1 MKEDSMEEHEL
12 VIVGAGPAGLTAALY
27 GKRAGLEVLVLE
39 KGGIGG
45 QILMTATIENWPGT
59 ISASGPEL
67 IRNLQAHVEHLKV
80 PVREA
85 EVSAIEPCE
94 DGFRLRTGRGDV
106 RAEAVIFACGAHF
119 RHLGCPGEA
128 RFIGRGVSYCA
139 VCDGAFFKDEEVAV
153 IGGGNTAVEEA
164 NYLTQFAS
172 RVYLVHR
179 RDAFRADR
187 AVVEHTLANPKIMP
201 VMDSVPEEI
210 VGSDIVEKLV
220 VKNVKSGALSDLPVS
235 GVFIFVGQSPNSE
248 LVRELVRCDEA
259 GWIHADEALATSRP
273 CIFVAGDVRITSL
286 RQVITAAAD
295 GARAAMS
302 AYAYIDKLHAARKVH

>member
-1 MKEDSMEEHEL
+1 MEEHEL

-27 GKRAGLEVLVLE
+27 GKRAGLDVLVLE

-45 QILMTATIENWPGT
+45 QILMTATIENWPGAV
-59 ISASGPEL
+59 SVSGQDL
-67 IRNLQAHVEHLKV
+67 IANLQGHVEHLKV

-85 EVSAIEPCE
+85 DVSAVEPCE
-94 DGFRLRTGRGDV
+94 GGFCLRTGREDV
-106 RAEAVIFACGAHF
+106 RAKAVIFACGTHF
-119 RHLGCPGEA
+119 RRLGCPGEA
-128 RFIGRGVSYCA
+128 RFTGRGVSYCA
-139 VCDGAFFKDEEVAV
+139 VCDGAFFKGEEVAV

-164 NYLTQFAS
+164 AYLTRFAS
-172 RVYLVHR
+172 KVYLVHR

-187 AVVEHTLANPKIMP
+187 AVVEHALANPKIAP

-210 VGSDIVEKLV
+210 AGSDMVEKLV
-220 VKNVKSGALSDLPVS
+220 VKNVKSGALSELPVS

-248 LVRELVRCDEA
+248 PVRELVRCDEA
-259 GWIHADEALATSRP
+259 GWIHADETLATSRP
-273 CIFVAGDVRITSL
+273 GIFAAGDVRVTSL

-302 AYAYIDKLHAARKVH
+302 AYAYIDRFNLARKTQ